1 MTDKLKKID
10 SLLDEVRKK
19 DEKVKNFSEL
29 LNDLTATE
37 EKKKLLWKEVY
48 ENALNDR
55 ESANTLF
62 TDLLIQSKG
71 NAGNHTMFGQLMSK
85 YLERMSKS
93 NDQILRLAEIISKE
107 EQESIDPN
115 AIFDQIRDQN
125 G

>member
-1 MTDKLKKID
+1 
-10 SLLDEVRKK
+10 
-19 DEKVKNFSEL
+19 
-29 LNDLTATE
+29 
-37 EKKKLLWKEVY
+37 
-48 ENALNDR
+48 
-55 ESANTLF
+55 
-62 TDLLIQSKG
+62 LIQSKG